1 MECLMSIRT
10 KIAAIALAAL
20 AVTGAMASTTPSAQA
35 RGLGWGI
42 GAGLVGAAVVGSAI
56 AASDGY
62 DYRGYRRCGWVRQ
75 FDAYG
80 NYMGRVRTCNY

>member
-1 MECLMSIRT
+1 MSIQSR
-10 KIAAIALAAL
+10 IAAL
-20 AVTGAMASTTPSAQA
+20 ALATLAVAGSVASTTQAEA

-56 AASDGY
+56 AAGNNGYYDG
-62 DYRGYRRCGWVRQ
+62 GYRRCGWVRQ

-80 NYMGRVRTCNY
+80 NYIGRVRTCNY